1 MDRINS
7 AIQYSGKDILNNASI
22 VVRKPYAGLA
32 EEMTYTLFERLRAG
46 IDLPAIFGA
55 SNASRDQV
63 AIWDK
68 LNSYNAQNAETHVSL
83 DHVAHS
89 LGAASTKNAMN
100 WAKSQGMD
108 LDNTILKSYVA
119 GTSYP
124 ITNGTILGSLT
135 FGLLDQG
142 YTEKAAS
149 LFKLGSIE
157 YSVAPRDGVATGV
170 GLPWQIGSL
179 SFGIGNTDTTGSND
193 VGIPLWGMI
202 MGDHTR
208 AYYRDEDVIRFLNK
222 NEDVNSILNY
232 QKKIWQGEKV
242 KTKIISFSNENSANI
257 KGEK

>member
-1 MDRINS
+1 
-7 AIQYSGKDILNNASI
+7 
-22 VVRKPYAGLA
+22 
-32 EEMTYTLFERLRAG
+32 
-46 IDLPAIFGA
+46 
-55 SNASRDQV
+55 
-63 AIWDK
+63 
-68 LNSYNAQNAETHVSL
+68 ETHVSL

>member
-1 MDRINS
+1 MRKLLLLGTLFLNGCL
-7 AIQYSGKDILNNASI
+7 YSFEDECI
-22 VVRKPYAGLA
+22 KPYAGLA

-149 LFKLGSIE
+149 LFKSGRIE
-157 YSVAPRDGVATGV
+157 YSAAPRDGVATGV

-208 AYYRDEDVIRFLNK
+208 AYYRDSSVIRFLTN
-222 NEDVNSILNY
+222 NEQNLADEIKEY
-232 QKKIWQGEKV
+232 QKKTWGKIGPETKV
-242 KTKIISFSNENSANI
+242 VNFNDGDK
-257 KGEK
+257 

>member
-1 MDRINS
+1 
-7 AIQYSGKDILNNASI
+7 
-22 VVRKPYAGLA
+22 
-32 EEMTYTLFERLRAG
+32 
-46 IDLPAIFGA
+46 
-55 SNASRDQV
+55 
-63 AIWDK
+63 
-68 LNSYNAQNAETHVSL
+68 
-83 DHVAHS
+83 
-89 LGAASTKNAMN
+89 MN

-149 LFKLGSIE
+149 LFKSGSIE

-208 AYYRDEDVIRFLNK
+208 AYYRDSSVIRFLTN
-222 NEDVNSILNY
+222 NEQNLADEIKEY
-232 QKKIWQGEKV
+232 QKKTWGKIGPETKV
-242 KTKIISFSNENSANI
+242 VNFNDGDK
-257 KGEK
+257 